1 MELLRSWMFVP
12 GHRQR
17 MIDKALGLNADAIML
32 DIEDGVAPNEKDQA
46 RKNIGESLGRKKT
59 PGSPARY
66 VRINAIGH
74 PRMDADLDA
83 VVRPGLAGLVLPKVD
98 TVAEARKVD
107 AILTD
112 RESKRR
118 MPSGGIKLLIAIES
132 PKGLLN
138 APAIAAS
145 SSRVTGL
152 MFGAEDFGREIGLPA
167 VREGEA
173 RDLIFA
179 RSAMVIA
186 AASAHVQ
193 AIDGVWVDLN
203 DGPGLLGFARQSRR
217 LGFSG
222 MSCIHP
228 SQVDAI
234 NTTFSPTAEE
244 IDYCQKV
251 LQAFEE
257 ANARGDGSIAFG
269 EHGAIERVATVRPIE
284 RERSRTRERE
294 LLLVFG
300 DDLEVGLVLERYG
313 LLRRHVVGHGL
324 E

>member
-1 MELLRSWMFVP
+1 MNLIRSWMFVP

-17 MIDKALGLNADAIML
+17 MIDKALGLSTDAIML
-32 DIEDGVAPNEKDQA
+32 DIEDGVAPNEKDSA
-46 RKNIGESLGRKKT
+46 RKNIAESLGREKA

-74 PRMDADLDA
+74 ARMDADLEA
-83 VVRPGLAGLVLPKVD
+83 VVRPGLEGLVCPKVD
-98 TVAEARKVD
+98 TPDEVAKVD

-112 RESKRR
+112 REPKMKMAKGSV
-118 MPSGGIKLLIAIES
+118 KLLIAIES

-138 APAIAAS
+138 APAIAAA
-145 SSRVTGL
+145 SSRNVGII
-152 MFGAEDFGREIGLPA
+152 FGAEDFGREIGLPT

-173 RDLIFA
+173 RDLIYA
-179 RSAMVIA
+179 RSAIVIA
-186 AASAHVQ
+186 AAAAHVQ
-193 AIDGVWVDLN
+193 PVDGVWVDLN
-203 DGPGLLGFARQSRR
+203 DSAGLLGFAKQSRQ

-234 NTTFSPTAEE
+234 NTVFSPTAEE

-269 EHGAIERVATVRPIE
+269 GQLIDRPIIERARRAIDTAK
-284 RERSRTRERE
+284 S
-294 LLLVFG
+294 L
-300 DDLEVGLVLERYG
+300 GLIK
-313 LLRRHVVGHGL
+313 
-324 E
+324 

>member
-1 MELLRSWMFVP
+1 MNLIRSWMFVP

-32 DIEDGVAPNEKDQA
+32 DIEDGVAPNEKDLA
-46 RKNIGESLGRKKT
+46 RKNIAESLAREKA

-74 PRMDADLDA
+74 ARMDADLEA
-83 VVRPGLAGLVLPKVD
+83 VIRPGLEGLVCPKVD
-98 TVAEARKVD
+98 TADDVRQVD
-107 AILTD
+107 EILNE
-112 RESKRR
+112 REPKMKLAKGSV
-118 MPSGGIKLLIAIES
+118 KLLIAIES

-138 APAIAAS
+138 APAIAAA
-145 SSRVTGL
+145 SSRNVGII
-152 MFGAEDFGREIGLPA
+152 FGAEDYGREIGLPT

-173 RDLIFA
+173 RDLIYA
-179 RSAMVIA
+179 RSAIVVA

-193 AIDGVWVDLN
+193 AVDGVWVDLN
-203 DGPGLLGFARQSRR
+203 DSAGLLGFAKQARQ

-234 NTTFSPTAEE
+234 NTVFSPTADELE
-244 IDYCQKV
+244 YCQKV

-269 EHGAIERVATVRPIE
+269 GQLIDRPIVE
-284 RERSRTRERE
+284 RARRTIDMAKS
-294 LLLVFG
+294 LGILQ
-300 DDLEVGLVLERYG
+300 
-313 LLRRHVVGHGL
+313 
-324 E
+324 

>member
-1 MELLRSWMFVP
+1 MDLIRSWLFVP

-17 MIDKALGLNADAIML
+17 MIDKAFGLNADAMML
-32 DIEDGVAPNEKDQA
+32 DIEDGVAPNEKDAA
-46 RKNIGESLGRKKT
+46 RKNIAESLGREKA

-74 PRMDADLDA
+74 ARMDADLEA
-83 VVRPGLAGLVLPKVD
+83 VIRPGLEGLVCPKVD
-98 TVAEARKVD
+98 TPEEVRQID
-107 AILTD
+107 AILND
-112 RESKRR
+112 QEPKNNLKKGSV
-118 MPSGGIKLLIAIES
+118 KLLIAIES
-132 PKGLLN
+132 PRGLLN

-145 SSRVTGL
+145 STRVAGL
-152 MFGAEDFGREIGLPA
+152 LFGAEDFGREIGLPT

-173 RDLIFA
+173 RDLIYA
-179 RSAMVIA
+179 RSSMVIA
-186 AASAHVQ
+186 AASSHVQ
-193 AIDGVWVDLN
+193 AVDGVWVDLN
-203 DGPGLLGFARQSRR
+203 DSQGLLGFAKQSRQ

-269 EHGAIERVATVRPIE
+269 GQLIDRPIVE
-284 RERSRTRERE
+284 RARRTIDMARS
-294 LLLVFG
+294 LGILK
-300 DDLEVGLVLERYG
+300 
-313 LLRRHVVGHGL
+313 
-324 E
+324 